1 MLEVTGLTSSSEVE
15 LVSNEEEVDQGSFV
29 P

>member
-1 MLEVTGLTSSSEVE
+1 MLEVTGLTSSSEIE